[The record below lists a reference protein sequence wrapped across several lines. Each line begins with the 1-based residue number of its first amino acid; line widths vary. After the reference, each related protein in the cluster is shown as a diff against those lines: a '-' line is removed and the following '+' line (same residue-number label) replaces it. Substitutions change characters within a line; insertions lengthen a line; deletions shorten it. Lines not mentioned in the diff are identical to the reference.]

1 MSRAFCALLPLLA
14 GVVASPGARA
24 EDYSP
29 LAACPAGNLLAGRRP
44 TSWQDTRRDLALLTD
59 EAVAP
64 EGATWDAPP
73 AVLFDTSASTVTW
86 DLGAATTVS
95 ALAIQADA
103 NDTYTAW
110 GSLDGRDYRVLG
122 HINPV
127 PNHGLRMR
135 TIETGGA
142 ALRYLRVGEGVG
154 DNSYSISEVAAYCQ
168 KPTPFPAHMRVVDAP
183 PAVVA
188 KVYWDDIA
196 SARWEL
202 VLALLGLLFLWWD
215 QWVSKG
221 AAIEPKEKAP
231 GIVDSLVRFVQNAA
245 TALGLSRVRGR
256 VRRAI
261 LAVLGLVAF
270 LTYFNFG
277 SFHFPNFI
285 HGWDTFHYYIG
296 SKYSRELSYDR
307 LYECV
312 AVADSELPT
321 LRRRVELR
329 KLTNLRTNILE
340 TTADILAHPERC
352 KQHFTPERWQSFHND
367 LAYFRTLENARR
379 WDDAQTDH
387 GFNGTP
393 VWNIAGSLL
402 ANLAPASKTQ
412 IYILNALDS
421 VYLTAGCL
429 MIAWAFGWR
438 VLAVAL
444 LVFATNFP
452 SRFYWTGG
460 AFLRWDW
467 LFWMIA
473 SACLLKKQHPVLAGL
488 ALAYSTL
495 LRIFPIFLFV
505 APVLAAGYHLIRHR
519 KLHPTY
525 LRFFAGA
532 ALGAALLIPAGMA
545 VVGRADTY
553 QNFVRNTMKH
563 SGTAL
568 TNNMGLRTVVAY
580 RPSEAGRMMRSE
592 GQTDPWV
599 KWKQAR
605 LDSFRRSKAVY
616 FAAVVAFLVLL
627 GLAVREA
634 EPWAALALSATF
646 IPFGVELTCYYYSFI
661 IVVALLCVKSERLA
675 LRLLLLTAFTQFV
688 AWAPLKGMPTWLDE
702 QYTLMS
708 VATLIVF
715 IAIAWEF
722 FTQRRLA
729 LAGPVAVAFGSDGPE
744 EDATA
749 REESAHV
756 AQGSRG
762 RGRGRH
768 RRR

>member
-1 MSRAFCALLPLLA
+1 MSRVLCVLLPLLA
-14 GVVASPGARA
+14 GALAAPAAHA
-24 EDYSP
+24 EDYSA
-29 LAACPAGNLLAGRRP
+29 LAACPAGNLLSGRRP
-44 TSWQDTRRDLALLTD
+44 VSWQDTRRDLALLTD
-59 EAVAP
+59 ETVAP
-64 EGATWDAPP
+64 EGAAWDATP
-73 AVLFDTSASTVTW
+73 AVIFDTGASTVTW
-86 DLGAATTVS
+86 DLGAATTVN

-110 GSLDGRDYRVLG
+110 GSLDGNNYRVLG
-122 HINPV
+122 HIDPV
-127 PNHGLRMR
+127 PDHGLRLR
-135 TIETGGA
+135 TIETGGV

-154 DNSYSISEVAAYCQ
+154 DASYSVSEVAAYCQ
-168 KPTPFPAHMRVVDAP
+168 RPTPFPTRMRVVDAP

-188 KVYWDDIA
+188 KVYWDDIS

-215 QWVSKG
+215 QWVSRG
-221 AAIEPKEKAP
+221 AAIKPKEAP
-231 GIVDSLVRFVQNAA
+231 GMADSLVRFVQRVA
-245 TALGLSRVRGR
+245 TALGLSRVRGK

-312 AVADSELPT
+312 AVADSELPA

-352 KQHFTPERWQSFHND
+352 KQHFTPERWQSFHHD

-387 GFNGTP
+387 GFNGSP

-402 ANLAPASKTQ
+402 SNLAPASKTQ
-412 IYILNALDS
+412 IYILNSLDS
-421 VYLTAGCL
+421 VFLTAGCL

-444 LVFATNFP
+444 LVLATNFP

-473 SACLLKKQHPVLAGL
+473 SVCLLKKQHPMTAGL

-505 APVLAAGYHLIRHR
+505 APVLAAGYHVIRHR
-519 KLHPTY
+519 KLPLVYT
-525 LRFFAGA
+525 RFFVGA

-553 QNFVRNTMKH
+553 QEFVRNTMKH

-580 RPSEAGRMMRSE
+580 RPSEVGRKMERV
-592 GQTDPWV
+592 GATDPWAA
-599 KWKQAR
+599 WKQAR
-605 LDSFRRSKAVY
+605 LDSFRRAKPVY
-616 FAAVVAFLVLL
+616 FVAVAAFLVLL
-627 GLAVREA
+627 GLAVRRA
-634 EPWAALALSATF
+634 EPWAALALSVTF

-675 LRLLLLTAFTQFV
+675 QRLLLLTAVTQFV
-688 AWAPLKGMPTWLDE
+688 AWAPINGMPTWLDE
-702 QYTLMS
+702 KYTLMS
-708 VATLIVF
+708 VATLIAF
-715 IAIAWEF
+715 IVIAWEF

-729 LAGPVAVAFGSDGPE
+729 AAGATAIAFASDGPE
-744 EDATA
+744 A
-749 REESAHV
+749 ESAEQEKPG
-756 AQGSRG
+756 QGARSRSH
-762 RGRGRH
+762 RRH

>member
-1 MSRAFCALLPLLA
+1 MSRVLCALLSLLV
-14 GVVASPGARA
+14 GVLAAPAARA
-24 EDYSP
+24 EDYSA
-29 LAACPAGNLLAGRRP
+29 LAACPAGNLLSGKRP
-44 TSWQDTRRDLALLTD
+44 VSWQDIRRDLALLTD
-59 EAVAP
+59 ETVAP
-64 EGATWDAPP
+64 EGAAWDAPP
-73 AVLFDTSASTVTW
+73 AVLFDTGASIVTW
-86 DLGAATTVS
+86 DLGAATTVN

-110 GSLDGRDYRVLG
+110 GSLDGNNYRVLG
-122 HINPV
+122 HIDPV
-127 PNHGLRMR
+127 TDHGLRLR
-135 TIETGGA
+135 TIETGGV

-154 DNSYSISEVAAYCQ
+154 DNSYSVSEVAAYCQ
-168 KPTPFPAHMRVVDAP
+168 KPTPFPARMKVVDAP
-183 PAVVA
+183 PATVA

-215 QWVSKG
+215 QWVSRG
-221 AAIEPKEKAP
+221 AAIETKEAP
-231 GIVDSLVRFVQNAA
+231 GMADSLVRFVQRVA
-245 TALGLSRVRGR
+245 TALGLSRVRGK

-312 AVADSELPT
+312 AVADSELPA

-340 TTADILAHPERC
+340 TTANILAHPERC
-352 KQHFTPERWQSFHND
+352 KQHFTPERWQSFHHD

-379 WDDAQTDH
+379 WDDAQMDH
-387 GFNGTP
+387 GYNGSP

-402 ANLAPASKTQ
+402 SNLAPASKTQ
-412 IYILNALDS
+412 IYVLNSLDS
-421 VYLTAGCL
+421 VFLTAGFL

-473 SACLLKKQHPVLAGL
+473 SVCLLKKERPLAAGL

-505 APVLAAGYHLIRHR
+505 APVLAAGYYVFRHR
-519 KLHPTY
+519 KLPPVYT
-525 LRFFAGA
+525 RFLVGA

-553 QNFVRNTMKH
+553 QEFVRNTMKH
-563 SGTAL
+563 SETAL

-580 RPSEAGRMMRSE
+580 RPSEVGRKLERV
-592 GQTDPWV
+592 GATDPWV

-605 LDSFRRSKAVY
+605 LDSFRRAKPVY
-616 FAAVVAFLVLL
+616 FVAVAAFLVLL
-627 GLAVREA
+627 GLAVRQA

-675 LRLLLLTAFTQFV
+675 QRLLLLTAVTQFV
-688 AWAPLKGMPTWLDE
+688 AWAPINGMPTWLDE
-702 QYTLMS
+702 KYTLMS
-708 VATLIVF
+708 VATLVAF
-715 IAIAWEF
+715 IAITWEF
-722 FTQRRLA
+722 FSKRRLA
-729 LAGPVAVAFGSDGPE
+729 AAGATAIAFASDGPE
-744 EDATA
+744 ADATA
-749 REESAHV
+749 REEPGAP
-756 AQGSRG
+756 GSRG
-762 RGRGRH
+762 RD
-768 RRR
+768 RRRRRRR

>member
-1 MSRAFCALLPLLA
+1 MSRALCALLPLLA
-14 GVVASPGARA
+14 GVLAAPDARA
-24 EDYSP
+24 EDFSP
-29 LAACPAGNLLAGRRP
+29 LAACPEGNLLSGKKP
-44 TSWQDTRRDLALLTD
+44 TSWLDIRRDLALLTD
-59 EAVAP
+59 ETVAP
-64 EGATWDAPP
+64 EGAMWDAAP
-73 AVLFDTSASTVTW
+73 AVLFDTGAATVTW
-86 DLGAATTVS
+86 DLGAATTIN
-95 ALAIQADA
+95 ALALQADA

-110 GSLDGRDYRVLG
+110 GSLDGSNYRVLG
-122 HINPV
+122 HINVV
-127 PNHGLRMR
+127 PNHGLRTR
-135 TIETGGA
+135 TIETGGV

-154 DNSYSISEVAAYCQ
+154 DSSYSVSEVAAYCR
-168 KPTPFPAHMRVVDAP
+168 KPVPFPAKMRVVDAP
-183 PAVVA
+183 PTVVA

-215 QWVSKG
+215 QWVAKG
-221 AAIEPKEKAP
+221 AASEPKAP
-231 GIVDSLVRFVQNAA
+231 GMLDPVVRPVQRAA
-245 TALGLSRVRGR
+245 AALGLGRVKGK

-277 SFHFPNFI
+277 FFHFPNFI

-312 AVADSELPT
+312 AVADSELPA

-340 TTADILAHPERC
+340 TTADILAHPDRC
-352 KQHFTPERWQSFHND
+352 KQHFTPERWQSFHHD

-379 WDDAQTDH
+379 WDDAQMDH
-387 GFNGTP
+387 GYNGTP

-412 IYILNALDS
+412 IYILNSLDS
-421 VYLTAGCL
+421 AFLTAGCL

-444 LVFATNFP
+444 LIFATNFP

-473 SACLLKKQHPVLAGL
+473 SVCLLKKQHPLAAGL

-495 LRIFPIFLFV
+495 LRVFPIFLFV
-505 APVLAAGYHLIRHR
+505 APVLAAVYHLIRHR
-519 KLHPTY
+519 KLHPIY
-525 LRFFAGA
+525 LRFFVGA

-545 VVGRADTY
+545 VVGRASTY
-553 QNFVRNTMKH
+553 QDFVHNTMKH

-580 RPSEAGRMMRSE
+580 RPSEAGRMMRTE
-592 GQTDPWV
+592 ATDPWV

-605 LDSFRRSKAVY
+605 LESFERAKPVY
-616 FAAVVAFLVLL
+616 FLAVAAFLVLL
-627 GLAVREA
+627 GFAVRQA
-634 EPWAALALSATF
+634 EPWSALALSATF
-646 IPFGVELTCYYYSFI
+646 IPFGAELTCYYYSFLI
-661 IVVALLCVKSERLA
+661 IVALLCVKSERLA
-675 LRLLLLTAFTQFV
+675 SRLLLLTAFTQFA
-688 AWAPLKGMPTWLDE
+688 AWAPIKGMPTWLDE

-708 VATLIVF
+708 VATLIAF

-722 FTQRRLA
+722 AMQRCLA
-729 LAGPVAVAFGSDGPE
+729 LAGATAVAFASDGPE
-744 EDATA
+744 ADTTT
-749 REESAHV
+749 REEPGQGAH
-756 AQGSRG
+756 G
-762 RGRGRH
+762 RGQ
-768 RRR
+768 RRRRRK

>member
-1 MSRAFCALLPLLA
+1 MSRALCALLPFLA
-14 GVVASPGARA
+14 GALAVPEARA

-44 TSWQDTRRDLALLTD
+44 VSWQDTRHDLALLTD

-64 EGATWDAPP
+64 EGAGWDAPP
-73 AVLFDTSASTVTW
+73 AVLFDTGAATVTW
-86 DLGAATTVS
+86 DLGAATTIN

-103 NDTYTAW
+103 NDAYTAW

-122 HINPV
+122 HIDPV
-127 PNHGLRMR
+127 PNNHGLRLR
-135 TIETGGA
+135 TIETGGV

-154 DNSYSISEVAAYCQ
+154 DGSYSISEVAAYCQ
-168 KPTPFPAHMRVVDAP
+168 KPTPFPPQMRVVDAP

-188 KVYWDDIA
+188 KVYWNDIA

-215 QWVSKG
+215 RWASRG
-221 AAIEPKEKAP
+221 AAGEPEEKAP
-231 GIVDSLVRFVQNAA
+231 GIVDSLVRF
-245 TALGLSRVRGR
+245 LRVRGK

-312 AVADSELPT
+312 AVADSELPA

-352 KQHFTPERWQSFHND
+352 KQHFTPERWKSFHHD
-367 LAYFRTLENARR
+367 LAYFRTLETARR

-387 GFNGTP
+387 GYNGTP
-393 VWNIAGSLL
+393 VWNIAGWAL

-412 IYILNALDS
+412 IYILNSLDS
-421 VYLTAGCL
+421 IYLSAGCL
-429 MIAWAFGWR
+429 TIAWAFGWR

-444 LVFATNFP
+444 LIFATNFP

-473 SACLLKKQHPVLAGL
+473 SVCLLKKEHPVAAGL

-495 LRIFPIFLFV
+495 LRLFPIFLFV
-505 APVLAAGYHLIRHR
+505 APILAAAYHLIRHR

-532 ALGAALLIPAGMA
+532 ALGAALLVPAGMA
-545 VVGRADTY
+545 VVGRASTY
-553 QNFVRNTMKH
+553 QDFVRNTMKH

-580 RPSEAGRMMRSE
+580 RPSEAGGKMRSE
-592 GQTDPWV
+592 GQTDPWA

-605 LDSFRRSKAVY
+605 LDSFRQARPVY
-616 FAAVVAFLVLL
+616 FAAVAAFLVLL
-627 GLAVREA
+627 GFAARQT

-646 IPFGVELTCYYYSFI
+646 IPFGAELTCYYYSFL

-675 LRLLLLTAFTQFV
+675 SRLLLLTAFTQFV
-688 AWAPLKGMPTWLDE
+688 AWAPIKGMPTPTSLDE

-708 VATLIVF
+708 VATLIAFV
-715 IAIAWEF
+715 ATAWEF
-722 FTQRRLA
+722 VSQRRPA
-729 LAGPVAVAFGSDGPE
+729 LAGADAFASDRPG
-744 EDATA
+744 EDVIA
-749 REESAHV
+749 REEPG
-756 AQGSRG
+756 QGARSRA
-762 RGRGRH
+762 H
-768 RRR
+768 RRRRRR

>member
-1 MSRAFCALLPLLA
+1 MSRAICALLPFLA
-14 GVVASPGARA
+14 GVLAAPETHA
-24 EDYSP
+24 EDYSL
-29 LAACPAGNLLAGRRP
+29 LAVCPAGNLLAGRRP

-59 EAVAP
+59 ETVAP
-64 EGATWDAPP
+64 EGAMWDAAP

-135 TIETGGA
+135 TIDTGGV

-154 DNSYSISEVAAYCQ
+154 DSSYSVSEVAAYCQ
-168 KPTPFPAHMRVVDAP
+168 KPTPFPAKMRVVDAP

-188 KVYWDDIA
+188 KVYWDDVA

-202 VLALLGLLFLWWD
+202 VLAVLGLLFLWWD
-215 QWVSKG
+215 QWMGKG
-221 AAIEPKEKAP
+221 ADTKPQEEAP
-231 GIVDSLVRFVQNAA
+231 GMVDSLVRFVRSQAA
-245 TALGLSRVRGR
+245 ALRPGWAKGK

-312 AVADSELPT
+312 AVADSELPA

-340 TTADILAHPERC
+340 TTADILAHPDRC
-352 KQHFTPERWQSFHND
+352 KQHFTSERWKSFHDD

-387 GFNGTP
+387 GYNGTP

-412 IYILNALDS
+412 IYILNSLDS
-421 VYLTAGCL
+421 AFLIAGCL
-429 MIAWAFGWR
+429 MIVWAFGWR
-438 VLAVAL
+438 VLVVAL
-444 LVFATNFP
+444 LVLATNFP

-473 SACLLKKQHPVLAGL
+473 SVCLLKKQHPFAAGL
-488 ALAYSTL
+488 TLAYSTL

-505 APVLAAGYHLIRHR
+505 APVLAAAYHLVRHR
-519 KLHPTY
+519 KLHRTY

-545 VVGRADTY
+545 VVGRASTY
-553 QNFVRNTMKH
+553 QDFVHNTMKH

-580 RPSEAGRMMRSE
+580 RPSEAGRLMRSE

-605 LDSFRRSKAVY
+605 LESFQRSKPVY

-627 GLAVREA
+627 GLAVRQA
-634 EPWAALALSATF
+634 EPWTALALSVTF
-646 IPFGVELTCYYYSFI
+646 IPFGVELTCYYYSFLV
-661 IVVALLCVKSERLA
+661 VVALLCVKSERLA
-675 LRLLLLTAFTQFV
+675 ARLLLLTAFTQFV
-688 AWAPLKGMPTWLDE
+688 AWAPVKGMPTWLDE

-708 VATLIVF
+708 VGTLIAF

-722 FTQRRLA
+722 AIQRRLA
-729 LAGPVAVAFGSDGPE
+729 LAGAPAVAFASDGPE
-744 EDATA
+744 AESPSHEKPGQGA
-749 REESAHV
+749 R
-756 AQGSRG
+756 SRAS
-762 RGRGRH
+762 
-768 RRR
+768 RRRRR

>member
-1 MSRAFCALLPLLA
+1 MSRGFYALLSLLA
-14 GVVASPGARA
+14 GVLVSPAARA
-24 EDYSP
+24 DDYSP

-59 EAVAP
+59 ETLAP
-64 EGATWDAPP
+64 EGALWDAQL
-73 AVLFDTSASTVTW
+73 AVLFDTGAATVTW
-86 DLGAATTVS
+86 DLGAPTTVN

-103 NDTYTAW
+103 NDRYTAW
-110 GSLDGRDYRVLG
+110 GSLDGQDYRVLG
-122 HINPV
+122 HIDPL
-127 PNHGLRMR
+127 PNHGLRLR
-135 TIETGGA
+135 TIETGGV
-142 ALRYLRVGEGVG
+142 ALRYLRVGEGAG
-154 DNSYSISEVAAYCQ
+154 DNSYSVSEVAAYCQ
-168 KPTPFPAHMRVVDAP
+168 KPTPFPAQMRVASAP
-183 PAVVA
+183 PTVVPT
-188 KVYWDDIA
+188 VYWDDIA

-215 QWVSKG
+215 QWVSRG
-221 AAIEPKEKAP
+221 AAIKPKEKAT
-231 GIVDSLVRFVQNAA
+231 GFLDSLIRFGQYLA
-245 TALGLSRVRGR
+245 TLLGLGRVSGR

-321 LRRRVELR
+321 LRRRVETR

-352 KQHFTPERWQSFHND
+352 KQHFTPERWQSFQRD

-387 GFNGTP
+387 GYNGTP

-402 ANLAPASKTQ
+402 ANLAPASRTQ
-412 IYILNALDS
+412 IYILNSLDS
-421 VYLTAGCL
+421 AYLAAGCL

-438 VLAVAL
+438 GLALAL

-473 SACLLKKQHPVLAGL
+473 SVCLLKKQHPLAAGL

-495 LRIFPIFLFV
+495 LRMFPIFLFV
-505 APVLAAGYHLIRHR
+505 APVLAAAYHIVRHR
-519 KLHPTY
+519 KLPPTY
-525 LRFFAGA
+525 VRFFVGA

-545 VVGRADTY
+545 VVGRASTY
-553 QNFVRNTMKH
+553 QDFVRNTMKH

-592 GQTDPWV
+592 GQTDPWA

-605 LDSFRRSKAVY
+605 LDSFHQAKPVY
-616 FAAVVAFLVLL
+616 FLAVAAFLALL
-627 GLAVREA
+627 CFAVRDV
-634 EPWAALALSATF
+634 EPWAVLALSATF
-646 IPFGVELTCYYYSFI
+646 IPFGVELTCYYYAFL
-661 IVVALLCVKSERLA
+661 IVVALLCLKNERFA
-675 LRLLLLTAFTQFV
+675 SRLLLLTAFTQFV
-688 AWAPLKGMPTWLDE
+688 AWAPVKGMPTWLDE

-708 VATLIVF
+708 VATIIVF
-715 IAIAWEF
+715 ITMAWDF
-722 FTQRRLA
+722 VVQRRLA
-729 LAGPVAVAFGSDGPE
+729 LAAVGASQGPVADANPRAEQGP
-744 EDATA
+744 
-749 REESAHV
+749 
-756 AQGSRG
+756 RG
-762 RGRGRH
+762 RARH
-768 RRR
+768 RRRRR

>member
-1 MSRAFCALLPLLA
+1 MSRGPYVLLPLLA
-14 GVVASPGARA
+14 GVLAAPQARA
-24 EDYSP
+24 QDYSP
-29 LAACPAGNLLAGRRP
+29 LAACPAGNLLSGRRP

-59 EAVAP
+59 ETLAP
-64 EGATWDAPP
+64 EGALWDAPL
-73 AVLFDTSASTVTW
+73 AVLFDTGAATVTW
-86 DLGAATTVS
+86 DLGAPTTVN

-103 NDTYTAW
+103 NDRYTAW
-110 GSLDGRDYRVLG
+110 GSLDGHDYRVLG
-122 HINPV
+122 HIHPV
-127 PNHGLRMR
+127 PNHGLRLR
-135 TIETGGA
+135 TIETGGV
-142 ALRYLRVGEGVG
+142 ALRYLRIGEGVG
-154 DNSYSISEVAAYCQ
+154 DSSYSVSEVAAYCQ
-168 KPTPFPAHMRVVDAP
+168 KPTPFPAQMRVGSAP
-183 PAVVA
+183 PTVVS
-188 KVYWDDIA
+188 KTRWDDIA

-202 VLALLGLLFLWWD
+202 VLAVLGLLFLWWD
-215 QWVSKG
+215 QWVSRG
-221 AAIEPKEKAP
+221 AAILPKEKAT
-231 GIVDSLVRFVQNAA
+231 GIFDPVIRSVQYLAA
-245 TALGLSRVRGR
+245 ALGLGR
-256 VRRAI
+256 VKGRARRAI

-277 SFHFPNFI
+277 YFHFPNFI

-312 AVADSELPT
+312 AVADSELPS
-321 LRRRVELR
+321 LRRRVEMR

-352 KQHFTPERWQSFHND
+352 KQHFTPERWESFQRD
-367 LAYFRTLENARR
+367 LSYFRTLENARR

-387 GFNGTP
+387 GYIGTP

-412 IYILNALDS
+412 IYILNSLDS
-421 VYLTAGCL
+421 AYLTAGCL

-438 VLAVAL
+438 VLAIAL

-473 SACLLKKQHPVLAGL
+473 SVCLLKKQHPLAAGL

-495 LRIFPIFLFV
+495 LRMFPIFLFV
-505 APVLAAGYHLIRHR
+505 APVLAAAYHLVRHR
-519 KLHPTY
+519 KLPPTY
-525 LRFFAGA
+525 MRFFAGA
-532 ALGAALLIPAGMA
+532 ALGAALLIPAGMV
-545 VVGRADTY
+545 VVGRASTY
-553 QNFVRNTMKH
+553 QDFVRNTTKH

-592 GQTDPWV
+592 GQTDPWA

-605 LDSFRRSKAVY
+605 LDSFHRSKPVY
-616 FAAVVAFLVLL
+616 FAAVAAFLVLL
-627 GLAVREA
+627 CFAVREI

-646 IPFGVELTCYYYSFI
+646 IPFGVELTCYYYAFL
-661 IVVALLCVKSERLA
+661 IVVALLCLKSERLA
-675 LRLLLLTAFTQFV
+675 FRLLLLTAFTQFV
-688 AWAPLKGMPTWLDE
+688 AWAPVKGMPTWLDE

-722 FTQRRLA
+722 ISQRRRA
-729 LAGPVAVAFGSDGPE
+729 LAGVGASDGPE
-744 EDATA
+744 ADAKT
-749 REESAHV
+749 REEPAP
-756 AQGSRG
+756 ASRG
-762 RGRGRH
+762 RAH
-768 RRR
+768 RRRRRR

>member
-1 MSRAFCALLPLLA
+1 MA
-14 GVVASPGARA
+14 
-24 EDYSP
+24 
-29 LAACPAGNLLAGRRP
+29 
-44 TSWQDTRRDLALLTD
+44 
-59 EAVAP
+59 
-64 EGATWDAPP
+64 
-73 AVLFDTSASTVTW
+73 
-86 DLGAATTVS
+86 
-95 ALAIQADA
+95 
-103 NDTYTAW
+103 
-110 GSLDGRDYRVLG
+110 
-122 HINPV
+122 
-127 PNHGLRMR
+127 
-135 TIETGGA
+135 
-142 ALRYLRVGEGVG
+142 
-154 DNSYSISEVAAYCQ
+154 
-168 KPTPFPAHMRVVDAP
+168 
-183 PAVVA
+183 
-188 KVYWDDIA
+188 
-196 SARWEL
+196 
-202 VLALLGLLFLWWD
+202 
-215 QWVSKG
+215 
-221 AAIEPKEKAP
+221 
-231 GIVDSLVRFVQNAA
+231 DSLVRFVQRVA
-245 TALGLSRVRGR
+245 TALGLSRVRGK

-312 AVADSELPT
+312 AVADSELPA

-340 TTADILAHPERC
+340 TTANILAHPERC
-352 KQHFTPERWQSFHND
+352 KQHFTPERWQSFHHD

-379 WDDAQTDH
+379 WDDAQMDH
-387 GFNGTP
+387 GYNGSP

-402 ANLAPASKTQ
+402 SNLAPASKTQ
-412 IYILNALDS
+412 IYVLNSLDS
-421 VYLTAGCL
+421 VFLTAGFL

-473 SACLLKKQHPVLAGL
+473 SVCLLKKERPLAAGL

-505 APVLAAGYHLIRHR
+505 APVLAAGYYVFRHR
-519 KLHPTY
+519 KLPPVYT
-525 LRFFAGA
+525 RFLVGA

-553 QNFVRNTMKH
+553 QEFVRNTMKH
-563 SGTAL
+563 SETAL

-580 RPSEAGRMMRSE
+580 RPSEVGRKLERV
-592 GQTDPWV
+592 GATDPWV

-605 LDSFRRSKAVY
+605 LDSFRRAKPVY
-616 FAAVVAFLVLL
+616 FVAVAAFLVLL
-627 GLAVREA
+627 GLAVRQA

-675 LRLLLLTAFTQFV
+675 QRLLLLTAVTQFV
-688 AWAPLKGMPTWLDE
+688 AWAPINGMPTWLDE
-702 QYTLMS
+702 KYTLMS
-708 VATLIVF
+708 VATLVAF
-715 IAIAWEF
+715 IAITWEF
-722 FTQRRLA
+722 FSKRRLA
-729 LAGPVAVAFGSDGPE
+729 AAGATAIAFASDGPE
-744 EDATA
+744 ADATA
-749 REESAHV
+749 REEPGAP
-756 AQGSRG
+756 GSRG
-762 RGRGRH
+762 RD
-768 RRR
+768 RRRRRRR

>member
-1 MSRAFCALLPLLA
+1 MSRGPYALLPFLA
-14 GVVASPGARA
+14 GVLAAPQARA
-24 EDYSP
+24 EDYSL
-29 LAACPAGNLLAGRRP
+29 LAACPAGNLLSGRRP

-59 EAVAP
+59 ETLAP
-64 EGATWDAPP
+64 EGALWDAPL
-73 AVLFDTSASTVTW
+73 AVLFDTGAATVTW
-86 DLGAATTVS
+86 DLGAPTTVN

-103 NDTYTAW
+103 NDRYTAW
-110 GSLDGRDYRVLG
+110 GSLDGHDYRVLG
-122 HINPV
+122 HIFPV
-127 PNHGLRMR
+127 PNHGLRLR
-135 TIETGGA
+135 TIETGGV

-154 DNSYSISEVAAYCQ
+154 DTSFSVSEVAAYCQ
-168 KPTPFPAHMRVVDAP
+168 KPTPFPAQMRVGNAP
-183 PAVVA
+183 PTVVP
-188 KVYWDDIA
+188 KTYWDDIA

-202 VLALLGLLFLWWD
+202 VLALIGLLFLWWD
-215 QWVSKG
+215 RWVSRG
-221 AAIEPKEKAP
+221 AAIRPKEKAT
-231 GIVDSLVRFVQNAA
+231 GIFDPVIRSVQYLA
-245 TALGLSRVRGR
+245 TALGLGKIGGKA
-256 VRRAI
+256 RRAI

-277 SFHFPNFI
+277 YFHFPNFI

-312 AVADSELPT
+312 AVADSELPS
-321 LRRRVELR
+321 LRRRVEMR

-352 KQHFTPERWQSFHND
+352 KQHFTPERWESFQRD
-367 LAYFRTLENARR
+367 LVYFRTLENARR

-387 GFNGTP
+387 GYNGTP

-412 IYILNALDS
+412 VHILNSLDS
-421 VYLTAGCL
+421 VYLASGCL

-438 VLAVAL
+438 VLAIAL

-473 SACLLKKQHPVLAGL
+473 SVCLLKKQHPIAAGL

-495 LRIFPIFLFV
+495 LRMFPIFLFV
-505 APVLAAGYHLIRHR
+505 APVLAAAYHIVRHR
-519 KLHPTY
+519 KLPPTY
-525 LRFFAGA
+525 MRFFAGA

-545 VVGRADTY
+545 VVGRASTY
-553 QNFVRNTMKH
+553 QDFVRNTMKH

-592 GQTDPWV
+592 GQTDPWA

-605 LDSFRRSKAVY
+605 LDSFHRSQPVY

-627 GLAVREA
+627 GFAVREV

-646 IPFGVELTCYYYSFI
+646 ISFGVELTCYYYAFI
-661 IVVALLCVKSERLA
+661 IVVALLCLKSERLA
-675 LRLLLLTAFTQFV
+675 FRLLLLTAFTQFA
-688 AWAPLKGMPTWLDE
+688 AWAPIKGMPTWLDE

-722 FTQRRLA
+722 ISQRRLA
-729 LAGPVAVAFGSDGPE
+729 LASVGASASGGPE
-744 EDATA
+744 TDATT
-749 REESAHV
+749 REEPAP
-756 AQGSRG
+756 ASRG
-762 RGRGRH
+762 RVH
-768 RRR
+768 RRRRRR

>member
-1 MSRAFCALLPLLA
+1 MSRGLYALLPLLA
-14 GVVASPGARA
+14 GVLAAPEARA
-24 EDYSP
+24 DDYSP
-29 LAACPAGNLLAGRRP
+29 LAACPAGDLLSGRRP

-59 EAVAP
+59 ETLAP
-64 EGATWDAPP
+64 EGAVWDAPP
-73 AVLFDTSASTVTW
+73 AVLFDTGAAIVTW
-86 DLGAATTVS
+86 DLGAPTTVN

-103 NDTYTAW
+103 NDRYTAW
-110 GSLDGRDYRVLG
+110 GSLDGHNYRVLG
-122 HINPV
+122 HIDPV
-127 PNHGLRMR
+127 PNHGLRLR
-135 TIETGGA
+135 TIETGGV

-154 DNSYSISEVAAYCQ
+154 DSSYSVSEVAAYCQ

-183 PAVVA
+183 PTLVP
-188 KVYWDDIA
+188 KTHWDDIA

-215 QWVSKG
+215 QWVSRG
-221 AAIEPKEKAP
+221 AAIEPKQKAL
-231 GIVDSLVRFVQNAA
+231 GIVDSVIRLVQYLA
-245 TALGLSRVRGR
+245 TTLGLGKVSGKA
-256 VRRAI
+256 RRAI
-261 LAVLGLVAF
+261 LALLGLVAF

-312 AVADSELPT
+312 AVADSELPS
-321 LRRRVELR
+321 LRRRVEMR
-329 KLTNLRTNILE
+329 KLTNLRTNILQ

-352 KQHFTPERWQSFHND
+352 KQHFTPERWQSFQRD

-387 GFNGTP
+387 GYNGTP

-402 ANLAPASKTQ
+402 ANLAPASRTQ
-412 IYILNALDS
+412 VYILNSLDS
-421 VYLTAGCL
+421 AYLAAGCL
-429 MIAWAFGWR
+429 MIAWSFGWR
-438 VLAVAL
+438 VLAIAL

-473 SACLLKKQHPVLAGL
+473 SVCLLKRQHPIAAGL

-495 LRIFPIFLFV
+495 LRMFPIFLFV
-505 APVLAAGYHLIRHR
+505 APVLAASYHIVRHR
-519 KLHPTY
+519 KLPTTY

-545 VVGRADTY
+545 VVGRASTY
-553 QNFVRNTMKH
+553 QDFVRNTMKH

-580 RPSEAGRMMRSE
+580 RPSEAGRVMRSE
-592 GQTDPWV
+592 GQTDPWA

-605 LDSFRRSKAVY
+605 LDSFQRSKPVY
-616 FAAVVAFLVLL
+616 FAAVAAFLVLL
-627 GLAVREA
+627 GLAVRET

-646 IPFGVELTCYYYSFI
+646 IPFGVELTCYYYAFV
-661 IVVALLCVKSERLA
+661 IVVALLCLKSERLA
-675 LRLLLLTAFTQFV
+675 FRLLLLTAFTQFV
-688 AWAPLKGMPTWLDE
+688 AWAPIKGMPTWLDE

-722 FTQRRLA
+722 ISQRRLA
-729 LAGPVAVAFGSDGPE
+729 LAGVGAVASDGPAA
-744 EDATA
+744 DATT
-749 REESAHV
+749 REEMGAP
-756 AQGSRG
+756 GSRG
-762 RGRGRH
+762 RT
-768 RRR
+768 RRRRRRR